1 MARPLLNSTV
11 MVRFAALF
19 VLAGC
24 VVGPDG
30 GGGGSATV
38 DAPPGARVDAR
49 APADGA
55 PDGGG
60 ASAVTCADPGLLFC
74 DDFEDLAP
82 GSATSARWTPETQSG
97 ELTIDGTHAR
107 GARAL
112 HVHTTGNGRGLIRVN
127 GFAPPAN
134 SFFARAHLWVDAFPT
149 APDYAHFTLVELAG
163 NGGGLVRPIGG
174 QFIPAPAAGKSLWG
188 VGADGGATGDW
199 TRWQPTA
206 PAEGGKWVCLE
217 WQLAASDNAI
227 NVWIDGVAHPEM
239 GVTTKDH
246 GGSTVDFVFP
256 SFTSIW
262 FGWWLYQGG
271 PSPGQFDVWFD
282 DIAIGTTRLGC

>member
-1 MARPLLNSTV
+1 MYRLAV
-11 MVRFAALF
+11 ALA
-19 VLAGC
+19 LTGC
-24 VVGPDG
+24 VVGPDPG
-30 GGGGSATV
+30 GVADAAPGGAVG
-38 DAPPGARVDAR
+38 DAR
-49 APADGA
+49 DPSAS
-55 PDGGG
+55 DGGADAAG
-60 ASAVTCADPGLLFC
+60 ASGVTCADPGLVFC

-82 GSATSARWTPETQSG
+82 GPATSTRWTPETSNG
-97 ELTIDGTHAR
+97 EVTIDGTHAR

-134 SFFARAHLWVDAFPT
+134 SFYARAHVWVDGFPT
-149 APDYAHFTLVELAG
+149 APDYAHFTMVELAG
-163 NGGGLVRPIGG
+163 NGGGVVRPIGG
-174 QFIPAPAAGKSLWG
+174 QYIPSAGKSLWG
-188 VGADGGATGDW
+188 VGSDGGPTGDW
-199 TRWQPTA
+199 TRWQTTA

-217 WQLAASDNAI
+217 WQVAATDNAI

-282 DIAIGTTRLGC
+282 DIAVGTSRLGC

>member
-1 MARPLLNSTV
+1 MYRLV
-11 MVRFAALF
+11 AALA
-19 VLAGC
+19 LAGC
-24 VVGPDG
+24 VVGPDPG
-30 GGGGSATV
+30 GGGVIADAAPGGTV
-38 DAPPGARVDAR
+38 ADAR
-49 APADGA
+49 DLSA
-55 PDGGG
+55 PDGGADAA
-60 ASAVTCADPGLLFC
+60 ASSGVTCADPGLLFC

-82 GSATSARWTPETQSG
+82 GPATSARWTPETANG
-97 ELTIDGTHAR
+97 EVTIDGTHAR

-134 SFFARAHLWVDAFPT
+134 SFYARAHVWVDGFPS
-149 APDYAHFTLVELAG
+149 APDYAHFTMVELAG
-163 NGGGLVRPIGG
+163 NGGGVVRPIGG
-174 QFIPAPAAGKSLWG
+174 QYIPSAGKSLWG
-188 VGADGGATGDW
+188 VGSDGGATGDW
-199 TRWQPTA
+199 TRWQTTA

-217 WQLAASDNAI
+217 WQLAATDNAI

-271 PSPGQFDVWFD
+271 PTPGQFDVWFD
-282 DIAIGTTRLGC
+282 DIAVGASRLGC